1 MIVLY
6 IDGTRVDMFKDET
19 INVTS
24 TIQNVKDIAK
34 IFTDFSQSFSLPA
47 SKVNN
52 KLFKHYYNSDIEG
65 FDARVKYDAI
75 LEVNHLPFREGKI
88 KLDGV
93 KLKDNKPYAYKV
105 TFFGGTITLKDL
117 LGSDLLEDL
126 PLVNYDHLYNAANV
140 LTGLQTHISD
150 NLSGSTIPS
159 GAIIYPLINRST
171 DYYYYDSRDNSS
183 GTSPARK
190 ISYKSVG
197 SSNGIS
203 QIDLKAAIRLTDVVD
218 AIESKYG
225 LTFSTDFF
233 EDDVFTSLYLWLHRT
248 KEGVGLINTGTLQ
261 ESVASFP
268 DFITSAGGGSGC
280 GASDWLQWQ
289 YNDTEWYVTTDYM
302 TYYNA
307 TLEIVPTPSD
317 KKYSIRIINT
327 ITGETIA
334 QRSDVEGTTTT
345 TIVLNDDKE
354 VINYSIKTIIS
365 SSDGLTSYNCEWEVT
380 EFDRGGATSCAT
392 YQGEDISMQS
402 NFIISENMPKM
413 KVLDFLTGIFKMF
426 NLTAYLD
433 DNTIIVKTL
442 DSFYSGGV
450 NYNIT
455 DYVDVNDKV
464 VDNALPYKEIK
475 FEYPEP
481 KTFLAKEFS
490 ELNNYTFGNL
500 DYKREV
506 DGEVY
511 EVKIPFEHMMFERL
525 YDDNDD
531 AITNAQYGWFVDE
544 KQEKLLAKPLIFYN
558 VSQSIGSKT
567 LLFNSTEMS
576 TTYNRPSNTKAT
588 DEQTLH
594 FNAEIDEY
602 EQGDAN
608 EESLFANY
616 YTSYITDTFK
626 ESNRLTKI
634 TAYLPTKILLNY
646 TLADRFIVSDKVY
659 KINSIKT
666 DLSTGKSEIELL
678 NDY

>member
-6 IDGTRVDMFKDET
+6 VDGTRVDMFKNET

-24 TIQNVKDIAK
+24 TIQNVKDISK

-126 PLVNYDHLYNAANV
+126 PLTNYDHEYSIDNV
-140 LTGLQTHISD
+140 LTGLQTCVAD
-150 NLSGSTIPS
+150 NLTSGVIPS
-159 GAIIYPLINRST
+159 NAIIYPLINRST
-171 DYYYYDSRDNSS
+171 DYYYYDSTNN
-183 GTSPARK
+183 GTGATGSRK
-190 ISYKSVG
+190 ISWHSVG
-197 SSNGIS
+197 SSNGIKET
-203 QIDLKAAIRLTDVVD
+203 DLKAAIRLTDVVD

-233 EDDVFTSLYLWLHRT
+233 ENSAFTSLYLWLHRT
-248 KEGVGLINTGTLQ
+248 KEGVGITSTGTLQ
-261 ESVASFP
+261 EALAT
-268 DFITSAGGGSGC
+268 DFNHVGTGSGGC
-280 GASDWLQWQ
+280 GAVDFVQWQ
-289 YNDTEWYVTTDYM
+289 NNDSEFIAECNRGIYYVT
-302 TYYNA
+302 NIS
-307 TLEIVPTPSD
+307 IVGTPSG
-317 KKYSIRIINT
+317 KKYNVKVTDTNSGDILWQTTDATGTTAQTINLISTSGASRTFTPNVLVTSEDSLTSYTATWT
-327 ITGETIA
+327 IT
-334 QRSDVEGTTTT
+334 
-345 TIVLNDDKE
+345 KH
-354 VINYSIKTIIS
+354 
-365 SSDGLTSYNCEWEVT
+365 DGLTT
-380 EFDRGGATSCAT
+380 TCAT
-392 YQGEDISMQS
+392 YLSSETMAQ
-402 NFIISENMPKM
+402 NFIISQNMPKM

-450 NYNIT
+450 NYNVT
-455 DYVDVNDKV
+455 DFVDVKDKS
-464 VDNALPYKEIK
+464 VDNALPFREIK
-475 FEYPEP
+475 FGYPEP
-481 KTFLAKEFS
+481 KTFLAKQFS
-490 ELNNYTFGNL
+490 ELNNYTLGNL

-511 EVKIPFEHMMFERL
+511 EVKIPFEHIMFERL
-525 YDDNDD
+525 YDDNDA

-544 KQEKLLAKPLIFYN
+544 KQEKVLAKPLVFYN

-567 LLFNSTEMS
+567 MLFNSTQMS
-576 TTYNRPSNTKAT
+576 TTYNRPSNTKAA

-608 EESLFANY
+608 EESLFDNY

-626 ESNRLTKI
+626 ESNRLTKV

>member
-6 IDGTRVDMFKDET
+6 VDGTRVDMFKDET

-24 TIQNVKDIAK
+24 TIQNVKDISK

-126 PLVNYDHLYNAANV
+126 PLVNYDHLYSAANV

-171 DYYYYDSRDNSS
+171 DYYYYDSTNN
-183 GTSPARK
+183 GTGATGSRK
-190 ISYKSVG
+190 ISWHSVG

-233 EDDVFTSLYLWLHRT
+233 ENSAFTSLYLWMHRT

-268 DFITSAGGGSGC
+268 DFITSADGGSGC
-280 GASDWLQWQ
+280 GAADWLQWQ

-307 TLEIVPTPSD
+307 ALKIVAAPSD
-317 KKYSIRIINT
+317 KKYNILIKDT
-327 ITGETIA
+327 ISGDTIA
-334 QRSDVEGTTTT
+334 TLSDQEGTTTT
-345 TIVLNDDKE
+345 NIALDTGTDTRNW
-354 VINYSIKTIIS
+354 SIKTIIS
-365 SSDGLTSYNCEWEVT
+365 SSDGVTSYDCEWEVT
-380 EFDRGGATSCAT
+380 EFDREGATSCAT
-392 YQGEDISMQS
+392 YQGSDVPMQS

-413 KVLDFLTGIFKMF
+413 KVLDFLTGIFRMF

-433 DNTIIVKTL
+433 GSTIIVKTL

-455 DYVDVNDKV
+455 DYVDVKDKS
-464 VDNALPYKEIK
+464 VDNALPFREIK

-500 DYKREV
+500 DYKQDV

-602 EQGDAN
+602 EQGAAN
-608 EESLFANY
+608 EESLFDNY

-626 ESNRLTKI
+626 ESNRLTKV

-646 TLADRFIVSDKVY
+646 TLADRFIISDKVY
-659 KINSIKT
+659 KINSVKT